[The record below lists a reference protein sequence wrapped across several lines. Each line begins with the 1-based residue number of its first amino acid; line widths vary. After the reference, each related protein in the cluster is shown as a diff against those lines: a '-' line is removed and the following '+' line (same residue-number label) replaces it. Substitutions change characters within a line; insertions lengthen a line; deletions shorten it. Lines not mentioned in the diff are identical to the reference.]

1 MAKRF
6 LWALVL
12 LGLSGCLLQN
22 LSPETR
28 MRDAVI
34 ELNEGARWGRMDV
47 ASGHVAPVFRPQ
59 FQASHIRWGRDI
71 QIADTE
77 ILGMSPHTDEE
88 GEGAFSRIAVRW
100 YEESTMVLANT
111 VIRQT
116 WQKHKQTF
124 LLTTESVESGH
135 PGLLMV
141 PEGSQA
147 APTPEGADRHP
158 HPQSSDED
166 AEWSTVY

>member
-6 LWALVL
+6 WLLGLLV
-12 LGLSGCLLQN
+12 GLSGCLLQN
-22 LSPETR
+22 LSPEVR

-47 ASGHVAPVFRPQ
+47 ASGYVTPGFRPQ

-77 ILGMSPHTDEE
+77 IIGMNPETDEE
-88 GEGAFSRIAVRW
+88 GQGAYSRIAVRW
-100 YEESTMVLANT
+100 YDQSTMVLSNT

-124 LLTTESVESGH
+124 LLTSESVESGH
-135 PGLLMV
+135 PGLLMI
-141 PEGSQA
+141 PEGVGAVATSDE
-147 APTPEGADRHP
+147 PEADAV
-158 HPQSSDED
+158 SDED
-166 AEWSTVY
+166 AQWDSVY

>member
-77 ILGMSPHTDEE
+77 ILGMSPETDEE
-88 GEGAFSRIAVRW
+88 GAGAFSRIAVRW
-100 YEESTMVLANT
+100 YDESTMVLANT

-124 LLTTESVESGH
+124 LLTTESIESGH
-135 PGLLMV
+135 PGLLMI

-147 APTPEGADRHP
+147 AITPEEAAP
-158 HPQSSDED
+158 ENFEQD
-166 AEWSTVY
+166 AEWGSVY

>member
-6 LWALVL
+6 CWAVVL
-12 LGLSGCLLQN
+12 TGLSGCLLQN

-28 MRDAVI
+28 MRDAVV
-34 ELNEGARWGRMDV
+34 ELNEGARWGRMDI
-47 ASGHVAPVFRPQ
+47 ASGHVAPGFRPQ
-59 FQASHIRWGRDI
+59 YQASHVRWGRDI

-88 GEGAFSRIAVRW
+88 GAGAFSRIAVRW
-100 YEESTMVLANT
+100 YDESTMVLANT

-124 LLTTESVESGH
+124 LLTTEAVESGH
-135 PGLLMV
+135 PGLLMI
-141 PEGSQA
+141 PEGSQTA
-147 APTPEGADRHP
+147 EAPEGAEPR
-158 HPQSSDED
+158 PQSSDED
-166 AEWSTVY
+166 SQWSSVY

>member
-6 LWALVL
+6 WLLGLLV
-12 LGLSGCLLQN
+12 GLSGCLLQN
-22 LSPETR
+22 LSPEVR
-28 MRDAVI
+28 MRDAVL

-47 ASGHVAPVFRPQ
+47 ASGYVTPGFRPQ

-77 ILGMSPHTDEE
+77 IIGMNPETDEE
-88 GEGAFSRIAVRW
+88 GQGAYSRIAVRW
-100 YEESTMVLANT
+100 YDQSTMVLSNT

-124 LLTTESVESGH
+124 LLTSESVESGH
-135 PGLLMV
+135 PGLLMI
-141 PEGSQA
+141 PEGVDAVATSDEQEA
-147 APTPEGADRHP
+147 EAT
-158 HPQSSDED
+158 SDED
-166 AEWSTVY
+166 AEWDSVY

>member
-1 MAKRF
+1 MAKQF
-6 LWALVL
+6 WCAVALI
-12 LGLSGCLLQN
+12 GLSGCLMQN

-47 ASGHVAPVFRPQ
+47 ASGHVAPQFRPQ
-59 FQASHIRWGRDI
+59 FKLSHIHWGRDI

-77 ILGMSPHTDEE
+77 ILGMSPETDEE
-88 GEGAFSRIAVRW
+88 GVGAFSRVAVRW
-100 YEESTMVLANT
+100 YDESTMVLAST

-124 LLTTESVESGH
+124 LLTNESIESGH
-135 PGLLMV
+135 PGLLMI
-141 PEGSQA
+141 PEEQPSQ
-147 APTPEGADRHP
+147 PSESDSEPSQRDTFTDDS
-158 HPQSSDED
+158 QWSS
-166 AEWSTVY
+166 VY

>member
-1 MAKRF
+1 MATRW
-6 LWALVL
+6 LWVGMLI
-12 LGLSGCLLQN
+12 GLSSCLLQN

-47 ASGHVAPVFRPQ
+47 ASGHVAPGFRPQ
-59 FQASHIRWGRDI
+59 FQASHMRWGRDL

-88 GEGAFSRIAVRW
+88 GAGAFSRIAVRW
-100 YEESTMVLANT
+100 YDESTMVLANT

-135 PGLLMV
+135 PGLLMI
-141 PEGSQA
+141 PEGSPDAQSSR
-147 APTPEGADRHP
+147 TPEQ
-158 HPQSSDED
+158 PQGPAEDPQWSS
-166 AEWSTVY
+166 VY

>member
-1 MAKRF
+1 MATRW
-6 LWALVL
+6 LWVGMLI
-12 LGLSGCLLQN
+12 GLSSCLLQN

-47 ASGHVAPVFRPQ
+47 ASGHVAPGFRPQ
-59 FQASHIRWGRDI
+59 FQASHMRWGRDL

-88 GEGAFSRIAVRW
+88 GAGAFSRIAVRW
-100 YEESTMVLANT
+100 YDESTMVLANT

-124 LLTTESVESGH
+124 LLTSESVESGH
-135 PGLLMV
+135 PGLLMIPEDSGAAQAAEV
-141 PEGSQA
+141 PEA
-147 APTPEGADRHP
+147 AQSFEED
-158 HPQSSDED
+158 PQWSS
-166 AEWSTVY
+166 VY

>member
-1 MAKRF
+1 MVMKFR
-6 LWALVL
+6 WVLVL
-12 LGLSGCLLQN
+12 FAASGCLMQN

-47 ASGHVAPVFRPQ
+47 ASGHVAPGFQPQ
-59 FQASHIRWGRDI
+59 YKLSHMRWGRDI

-77 ILGMSPHTDEE
+77 ILGMNPHTDEE
-88 GEGAFSRIAVRW
+88 GEGAFSRVAVRW
-100 YEESTMVLANT
+100 YDENTMVLADT

-124 LLTTESVESGH
+124 ILTNESIESGH
-135 PGLLMV
+135 PGLLV
-141 PEGSQA
+141 IPDGQQAPQPGEPEPAYENFDDDSQW
-147 APTPEGADRHP
+147 
-158 HPQSSDED
+158 SS
-166 AEWSTVY
+166 VY